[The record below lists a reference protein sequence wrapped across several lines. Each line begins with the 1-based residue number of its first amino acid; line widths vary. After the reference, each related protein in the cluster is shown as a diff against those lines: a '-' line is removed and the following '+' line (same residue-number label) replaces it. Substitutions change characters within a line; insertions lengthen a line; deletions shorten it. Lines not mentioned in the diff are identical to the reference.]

1 MAFGNLFDKLNW
13 GYRSDSA
20 FTVFRGLL
28 RECILETWPIAAGE
42 EVLGEILG
50 ARYLHSVVTAARR
63 AGISEALMKRFLI
76 EAGAIRHGDTRPDSR
91 LTFPA
96 AAYSEL
102 LSDIPTLA
110 GPAKMRKLLGATA
123 VELKALEEDGVL
135 LPFTRVSTTKARWRL
150 RDGQALLEE
159 LTARATPV
167 AGSDAR
173 WERLQDAKVR
183 TGVKVGSMIA
193 AIRAGQIQLG
203 QREGVEGYRSLSV
216 LKEHIEAMAGSA
228 AASAPFTISVAAFGR
243 SMAIRDGNRFTAL
256 AEAGHLPCSRIINQR
271 TQRAQLVM
279 SEEDIARF
287 HEKYLTLPRILDEFD
302 LHWQTASAL
311 LRAKGIRPFSPD
323 GGDYGKIYLRSEAE
337 AVLKRRRG

>member
-1 MAFGNLFDKLNW
+1 MTSGWTTASPMEPMKPGW
-13 GYRSDSA
+13 
-20 FTVFRGLL
+20 RG
-28 RECILETWPIAAGE
+28 
-42 EVLGEILG
+42 
-50 ARYLHSVVTAARR
+50 
-63 AGISEALMKRFLI
+63 
-76 EAGAIRHGDTRPDSR
+76 SR

-102 LSDIPTLA
+102 LSDIPSLA
-110 GPAKMRKLLGATA
+110 GPAAMRKLLGATA
-123 VELKALEEDGVL
+123 AELRTLEEDGVL

-167 AGSDAR
+167 AGSDGR

-183 TGVKVGSMIA
+183 TGIKVGSMIA

-271 TQRAQLVM
+271 TQRAQFVM
-279 SEEDIARF
+279 SEEEIARF